1 MRKGCCRMAAAFSLR
16 KEYQMTGK
24 NERKLKKWAALFL
37 AAAMSLTACGS
48 IASTGS
54 STSSAS
60 GTSAVSESSTS
71 TASAADVSESQTES
85 TSVSEST
92 AESESISEATAAS
105 STSGSDTASADGFA
119 TTDDV
124 SDAPDITGITIESK
138 MVLNYAECFN
148 VYYCTDGYKLI
159 DVKDGAQYLL
169 VPDGKEAPD
178 DLDSDVIVIHQ
189 PLERI
194 YMAATSPMALFDAI
208 DSLDTIRLSGETADN
223 WYVQDAVDAMNAG
236 TMIFAGKYSEPDYE
250 LLVSENCDL
259 AIEST
264 MILHSPKVQE
274 MIEMLDI
281 PVFID
286 RSSYESQPLGRTE
299 WIKLYGAM
307 LDKEEEAA
315 DFFASQASVVENLK
329 DFQNTEKTVAFFY
342 INTDGSVVVRKPSD
356 YVPKMIEI
364 AGGRYVPTQ
373 VDSEEETKRSS
384 VPMTMEEF
392 YTQAIDADY
401 LVYNGTIDDPINSV
415 DDLLQKSEL
424 FADFKAVK
432 EGNVWCAGKYLYQAT
447 DIVGNMITDIH
458 LMLTGGD
465 ASQMTFMT
473 KID

>member
-1 MRKGCCRMAAAFSLR
+1 
-16 KEYQMTGK
+16 
-24 NERKLKKWAALFL
+24 
-37 AAAMSLTACGS
+37 
-48 IASTGS
+48 
-54 STSSAS
+54 
-60 GTSAVSESSTS
+60 
-71 TASAADVSESQTES
+71 
-85 TSVSEST
+85 
-92 AESESISEATAAS
+92 
-105 STSGSDTASADGFA
+105 
-119 TTDDV
+119 
-124 SDAPDITGITIESK
+124 

-148 VYYCTDGYKLI
+148 VYYCTDGYKLL

-342 INTDGSVVVRKPSD
+342 INTSGAAVVRNPED
-356 YVPKMIEI
+356 YISNMIEL
-364 AGGRYVPTQ
+364 GGARNAFRDLQDDSGKTIRADHDGAVLRYGRRCGLP
-373 VDSEEETKRSS
+373 
-384 VPMTMEEF
+384 
-392 YTQAIDADY
+392 
-401 LVYNGTIDDPINSV
+401 
-415 DDLLQKSEL
+415 DLQRKHR
-424 FADFKAVK
+424 FHRQNP
-432 EGNVWCAGKYLYQAT
+432 GRPAGKGFHVCRLQSSQRGQRL
-447 DIVGNMITDIH
+447 DNREIDVSGNR
-458 LMLTGGD
+458 
-465 ASQMTFMT
+465 
-473 KID
+473 